1 MGPAPESRSRWA
13 CHHLLRSFTIRLSVH
28 VELLP
33 CLCSTTFFL
42 VSTEIAGSPTA
53 WKAVTSALM
62 CSNWALRS
70 GWLAPSRVLALA
82 CRLKPSRRNSRP
94 TSFWPAV
101 KPLLRQ
107 RRRQMALA
115 FAHPHQ
121 GRFRIAADG
130 RLHQLV
136 QGSQNPRL
144 GLDRRLATAALSPN
158 PPARHHRARTQ
169 VCQATINRAAR
180 KAGCPRHRDHPTTSS
195 CARLAGREQPPP
207 FLVQGQR
214 ERLKAGLDGSDI
226 DHTVRIDAPIAA
238 SSQFPDSFV
247 AFSPDARFFSS
258 DSVIQAQ
265 ALTQLLGKH
274 AVASAAALCARPWLR
289 SSREVSPQG
298 LAVDADDLRDG
309 LLADRVRRQDAHLVA
324 LIAGRLVSRP
334 TVRMPEGV
342 DAVAHRARLL
352 ATSPSFLG
360 VGF

>member
-1 MGPAPESRSRWA
+1 MHPDWLGLTLGAQLPS
-13 CHHLLRSFTIRLSVH
+13 TILEVPDKF
-28 VELLP
+28 L
-33 CLCSTTFFL
+33 FL
-42 VSTEIAGSPTA
+42 VSTEIAGSPAA

-101 KPLLRQ
+101 KPLSASAADRWL
-107 RRRQMALA
+107 AL
-115 FAHPHQ
+115 AHPHQ

-144 GLDRRLATAALSPN
+144 SLDRRLATAAVSPN

-180 KAGCPRHRDHPTTSS
+180 KAGCLRHRDHPTASS
-195 CARLAGREQPPP
+195 RARLAGREQPPP

-214 ERLKAGLDGSDI
+214 ERLKADLDGSDI

-265 ALTQLLGKH
+265 ALSELRRINWVRVGSPGR
-274 AVASAAALCARPWLR
+274 VASARH
-289 SSREVSPQG
+289 PQ
-298 LAVDADDLRDG
+298 DHISCHIR
-309 LLADRVRRQDAHLVA
+309 
-324 LIAGRLVSRP
+324 
-334 TVRMPEGV
+334 
-342 DAVAHRARLL
+342 
-352 ATSPSFLG
+352 
-360 VGF
+360 